1 MSPLL
6 RRFLWVGLTAF
17 GSARWVNLEAAFV
30 RTGLLREEDF
40 MRDLAIAQTLP
51 GPGFVNLTAL
61 CGMRLGGLRLA
72 VLAIALILAPG
83 LVAIVAAMAFLSPTE
98 VWVARLFHGILIGA
112 VGVLAA
118 SLWRSARRL
127 RGWFACALAAVA
139 LLLIATGTPMIVA
152 VVGVGVVGVARYRFS
167 AQSLP

>member
-1 MSPLL
+1 MSPVL

-61 CGMRLGGLRLA
+61 CGMRLGGLRVA
-72 VLAIALILAPG
+72 MSAIVLVLLPG

-98 VWVARLFHGILIGA
+98 VWVARLFHGILVGA

-127 RGWFACALAAVA
+127 RGWSACVIASVA
-139 LLLIATGTPMIVA
+139 LLLIAVGVPMIVA
-152 VVGVGVVGVARYRFS
+152 VLGVGVVGVARYRFS